1 MLRLLYNQHGKY
13 FLSEPHLEK
22 GLKLEEGE
30 EDWMLAANQ
39 YLLAGAYTYKTD
51 DEKYLNIYEL
61 FKKYAQTVTKDAPYY
76 KKMAGLYVGYYEK

>member
-1 MLRLLYNQHGKY
+1 
-13 FLSEPHLEK
+13 
-22 GLKLEEGE
+22 
-30 EDWMLAANQ
+30 MLAANQ